1 MATQERC
8 ERLRSPE
15 QRVGTLPNADLPP
28 PTDDD
33 PDEILLLRAFMEA
46 DERAF
51 ELVLDRLFTPMM
63 KTAQVYVRTRAD
75 AEEVVQETWLAA
87 LRGIG
92 RFEHRSSLKTWLFR
106 ILRYRA
112 MSHGKRSARYV
123 AFSDLEAPDDS
134 RGASTLADTLAADS
148 TGDHGGLEQEQ
159 VLLAKELRDQLDR
172 AMEVLPPRQREV
184 MVLRDLDGWSAEEVC
199 DFLGVTDGNQRVL
212 LHRARRKV
220 RDEMMDYVQ
229 LDERIDGSN
238 LRLSR
243 SG

>member
-28 PTDDD
+28 PDEDD
-33 PDEILLLRAFMEA
+33 PDEILLVRAFMEA

-63 KTAQVYVRTRAD
+63 RTAQVYVRTRAD

-87 LRGIG
+87 LQGIG

-112 MSHGKRSARYV
+112 MSHGKHASRYV
-123 AFSDLEAPDDS
+123 AFSDLAAPDDS
-134 RGASTLADTLAADS
+134 RGASTLFDTLAADAS
-148 TGDHGGLEQEQ
+148 GGGDLEQEHA
-159 VLLAKELRDQLDR
+159 LLTKELRAQLDR
-172 AMEVLPPRQREV
+172 AMDVLPPRQREV
-184 MVLRDLDGWSAEEVC
+184 MILRDLEGWSAEEVC
-199 DFLGVTDGNQRVL
+199 DFLDVSDGNQRVL
-212 LHRARRKV
+212 LHRARRTV